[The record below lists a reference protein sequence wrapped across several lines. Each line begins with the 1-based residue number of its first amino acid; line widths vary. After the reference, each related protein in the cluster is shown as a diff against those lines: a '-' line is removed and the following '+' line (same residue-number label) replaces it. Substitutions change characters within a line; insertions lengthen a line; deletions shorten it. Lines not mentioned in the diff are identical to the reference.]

1 MAKIMKHIK
10 EDTTGL
16 TQEITLWIMHY
27 AQSENRRPPFDS
39 AFYHMTHERGYQGSP
54 LLKRL
59 IKIAF
64 ENVSSMPTYQQIMN
78 PKNNQNNELL
88 R

>member
-1 MAKIMKHIK
+1 MKHIK

-39 AFYHMTHERGYQGSP
+39 ALYHMTHERGYQG
-54 LLKRL
+54 
-59 IKIAF
+59 KIAF